1 MNIAFVIFSVRM
13 YPCIYLYV
21 IILLKYTKRV
31 RKTLADADS
40 YGRKIQLNVGGLVK
54 FPFNTDC
61 FNVYVC
67 IFECIVW
74 GCVLMV
80 CTLNIFN

>member
-1 MNIAFVIFSVRM
+1 MNIAFVISSVCM
-13 YPCIYLYV
+13 HPCIYLHV
-21 IILLKYTKRV
+21 IILLKHTKRV

-61 FNVYVC
+61 LYVYVC

-74 GCVLMV
+74 GCVLMYSWYV
-80 CTLNIFN
+80 L